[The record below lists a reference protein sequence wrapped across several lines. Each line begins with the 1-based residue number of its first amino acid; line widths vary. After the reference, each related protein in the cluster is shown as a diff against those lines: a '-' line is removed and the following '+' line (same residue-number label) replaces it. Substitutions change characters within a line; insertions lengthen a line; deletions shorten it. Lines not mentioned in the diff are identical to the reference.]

1 MKSPSLS
8 RQKTQ
13 IMNITICN
21 PLLRTPLSLIVDDS
35 CPVINLTYYWIQQ
48 RHAWKARHQP
58 GVPPDRWEGNAAQL
72 KKIPPTI
79 PADFAAEWAEWCWE
93 NGVKG
98 KFSLIPY
105 PAGMGR
111 VDEGFPDFPTV
122 EYQAW
127 IRVYRE
133 LIWPSFDLTP
143 EMLTHTAVVDLDT
156 FALTEEWEQVEWVD
170 PPVDNRLTD
179 YIITAM
185 EMLDNVGI
193 PCEGVTSPGAFGK
206 RQEAAYAKAVLTASQ
221 HVNNNPRPF
230 YFLWLKHDELPDVPI
245 WYAEKGNGI
254 AIASIVSCAGDWF
267 GGWTG
272 YDLGDADRFITADLQ
287 GGRLPPILEKELPC
301 VLVGHWPG
309 FYFNGEKL
317 GFDVLKTV
325 KSRLDNYDPDRTKT
339 LWMKTSEI
347 GHYWMARE
355 LTNIS
360 VSGRDAS
367 CPPEKGGR
375 GVVQKIN
382 LSTQFPTANFT
393 LAIDAPVRAMQVN
406 GWDLREV
413 HSRRDFQSD
422 TFLCEGN
429 QQTFVAFDLEIGET
443 ELTLTV

>member
-1 MKSPSLS
+1 
-8 RQKTQ
+8 
-13 IMNITICN
+13 MNVTVCN

-48 RHAWKARHQP
+48 RHTWKARHQP
-58 GVPPDRWEGNAAQL
+58 NIPPDRWEGDAAQL

-79 PADFAAEWAEWCWE
+79 PADFAWEWAEWCWE

-105 PAGMGR
+105 PAGVGR
-111 VDEGFPDFPTV
+111 VDEGFPAQVFEKSQIH
-122 EYQAW
+122 EYQSW
-127 IRVYRE
+127 LRIYRE
-133 LIWPSFDLTP
+133 IIWPNFDLTP
-143 EMLTHTAVVDLDT
+143 EMLTHTAVVDLET
-156 FALTEEWEQVEWVD
+156 FSLTEEWEQVEWVD

-185 EMLDNVGI
+185 EMLNNVGI
-193 PCEGVTSPGAFGK
+193 TCEGVTSPGAFGK
-206 RQEAAYAKAVLTASQ
+206 RQEAAYSKAVLTASQ
-221 HVNNNPRPF
+221 EINNDPRPF

-245 WYAEKGNGI
+245 WHADKEKGI
-254 AIASIVSCAGDWF
+254 AIASIVACAGDWF

-272 YDLGDADRFITADLQ
+272 YDLGNADRFITEDGQ

-325 KSRLDNYDPDRTKT
+325 KSRLDNYDPDGTKT

-355 LTNIS
+355 FTDVTIL
-360 VSGRDAS
+360 
-367 CPPEKGGR
+367 EE
-375 GVVQKIN
+375 QQQIN
-382 LSTQFPTANFT
+382 LCTQFPTANFT
-393 LAIDAPVRAMQVN
+393 LAIDAPVRHIQVN

-413 HSRRDFQSD
+413 HSRRDFRRD
-422 TFLCEGN
+422 TFFCEGKH
-429 QQTFVAFDLEIGET
+429 TYVAFDLEIGEIK
-443 ELTLTV
+443 LVLTV

>member
-1 MKSPSLS
+1 
-8 RQKTQ
+8 
-13 IMNITICN
+13 MNVTICN

-58 GVPPDRWEGNAAQL
+58 RVPPDRWEGNATQL

-105 PAGMGR
+105 PAGIGR
-111 VDEGFPDFPTV
+111 VDEGFSAQVVGKSATV

-127 IRVYRE
+127 MRVYRE

-156 FALTEEWEQVEWVD
+156 FTLTEAWEQVEWVD

-185 EMLDNVGI
+185 EILDNVGI

-206 RQEAAYAKAVLTASQ
+206 RQEAAYAKAILTASQ

-245 WYAEKGNGI
+245 WYAEKEKGI

-272 YDLGDADRFITADLQ
+272 YDLGNADRFITEDLQ

-309 FYFNGEKL
+309 FYFNGEKS
-317 GFDVLKTV
+317 GFDILKTV
-325 KSRLDNYDPDRTKT
+325 KARLDNYDPDRTKT
-339 LWMKTSEI
+339 IWMKTSEI

-355 LTNIS
+355 LTDII
-360 VSGRDAS
+360 VIK
-367 CPPEKGGR
+367 E
-375 GVVQKIN
+375 QQQIN

-393 LAIDAPVRAMQVN
+393 LAIDAPIRHIQVN
-406 GWDLREV
+406 RWDLREV
-413 HSRRDFQSD
+413 YSRRDFQSD
-422 TFLCEGN
+422 TFLCEGK
-429 QQTFVAFDLEIGET
+429 QTFVAFDLEIGET

>member
-1 MKSPSLS
+1 
-8 RQKTQ
+8 
-13 IMNITICN
+13 MNITVCN

-35 CPVINLTYYWIQQ
+35 CPVINLTYYWIHQ

-58 GVPPDRWEGNAAQL
+58 GVPPERWEGNAAQL

-105 PAGMGR
+105 PAGLGR
-111 VDEGFPDFPTV
+111 IDKGFPAQVGEKSTTL
-122 EYQAW
+122 EYEAW
-127 IRVYRE
+127 LRIYRE
-133 LIWPSFDLTP
+133 LLWPSFDLTP

-156 FALTEEWEQVEWVD
+156 FTLTEEWEQVEWVE
-170 PPVDNRLTD
+170 PPVDKLTD

-185 EMLDNVGI
+185 EMLYNVGI

-245 WYAEKGNGI
+245 WYAEKENGS
-254 AIASIVSCAGDWF
+254 AIASIVACAGDWF

-272 YDLGDADRFITADLQ
+272 YDLGNADRFITEDLKS
-287 GGRLPPILEKELPC
+287 GRLPSILEKELPC

-309 FYFNGEKL
+309 FYFNGEKC

-325 KSRLDNYDPDRTKT
+325 KARLDNYDPGGTKT

-355 LTNIS
+355 LTDIKVADYPDGSPNPS
-360 VSGRDAS
+360 VAIR
-367 CPPEKGGR
+367 
-375 GVVQKIN
+375 I
-382 LSTQFPTANFT
+382 STQCPTANFT
-393 LAIDAPVRAMQVN
+393 LAIDAPIRFMQVN
-406 GWDLREV
+406 GWALREV
-413 HSRRDFQSD
+413 HSRRDFQSN
-422 TFLCEGN
+422 TFLCEGK
-429 QQTFVAFDLEIGET
+429 QTFLAFDLEIGDT
-443 ELTLTV
+443 QLELTR

>member
-1 MKSPSLS
+1 MKNY
-8 RQKTQ
+8 KK
-13 IMNITICN
+13 MNVTICN

-48 RHAWKARHQP
+48 RHDWKAKHQP
-58 GVPPDRWEGNAAQL
+58 NTPPQRWEGDATQH
-72 KKIPPTI
+72 KKMPNTI
-79 PADFAAEWAEWCWE
+79 PADFAWEWAEWCWE

-105 PAGMGR
+105 PAGIGR
-111 VDEGFPDFPTV
+111 VDEGFLNFPGH
-122 EYQAW
+122 EYQSW
-127 IRVYRE
+127 LRIYRE
-133 LIWPSFDLTP
+133 IIWPNFDITP
-143 EMLTHTAVVDLDT
+143 EMLTHTAVVDLET
-156 FALTEEWEQVEWVD
+156 LSLTDEWEQVEWVD

-185 EMLDNVGI
+185 EMLNNVGI

-206 RQEAAYAKAVLTASQ
+206 RQETAYAKAVLTASQ
-221 HVNNNPRPF
+221 EFNNDPRPF

-245 WYAEKGNGI
+245 YHVEKEKGI
-254 AIASIVSCAGDWF
+254 AIASIVACAGDWF

-272 YDLGDADRFITADLQ
+272 YDLGDPDRFITEDLK

-325 KSRLDNYDPDRTKT
+325 KSRLDDYDPDGTKT
-339 LWMKTSEI
+339 IWMKNSEI

-355 LTNIS
+355 LTNIT
-360 VSGRDAS
+360 VLEEER
-367 CPPEKGGR
+367 
-375 GVVQKIN
+375 KIK

-393 LAIDAPVRAMQVN
+393 MSVERPIRHIKTK
-406 GWDLREV
+406 GWDLRQV
-413 HSRRDFQSD
+413 HSQRDFQRD
-422 TFLCEGN
+422 TFLREGK
-429 QQTFVAFDLEIGET
+429 QTFVAIDLEIGET

>member
-1 MKSPSLS
+1 M
-8 RQKTQ
+8 
-13 IMNITICN
+13 
-21 PLLRTPLSLIVDDS
+21 
-35 CPVINLTYYWIQQ
+35 
-48 RHAWKARHQP
+48 
-58 GVPPDRWEGNAAQL
+58 
-72 KKIPPTI
+72 
-79 PADFAAEWAEWCWE
+79 
-93 NGVKG
+93 KG

-105 PAGMGR
+105 PAGVGR
-111 VDEGFPDFPTV
+111 VDEGFPDFPTL

-127 IRVYRE
+127 LRVYRE

-156 FALTEEWEQVEWVD
+156 FTLTEAWEQVEWVD

-221 HVNNNPRPF
+221 EVNNNPRPF

-245 WYAEKGNGI
+245 WYAEKENGI
-254 AIASIVSCAGDWF
+254 AIASIVACAGDWF

-272 YDLGDADRFITADLQ
+272 YDLGDADRFITEDLQ

-309 FYFNGEKL
+309 FYFNGEKC
-317 GFDVLKTV
+317 GFEILKTV
-325 KSRLDNYDPDRTKT
+325 KARLDNYDPDGTKT

-355 LTNIS
+355 LTDIT
-360 VSGRDAS
+360 VM
-367 CPPEKGGR
+367 EE
-375 GVVQKIN
+375 QQQIN

-393 LAIDAPVRAMQVN
+393 LVIDTPVRHVQVN

-413 HSRRDFQSD
+413 RSRRDFRAIHFSVKVSGRLSPLIWKSGTRNWHLRYKDASSAGDNSRSRHITRCLAQEERD
-422 TFLCEGN
+422 HICHLFR
-429 QQTFVAFDLEIGET
+429 FT
-443 ELTLTV
+443 EPTERCR

>member
-1 MKSPSLS
+1 
-8 RQKTQ
+8 
-13 IMNITICN
+13 MNITVCN
-21 PLLRTPLSLIVDDS
+21 PLLRTPLSLIVDDA
-35 CPVINLTYYWIQQ
+35 CPVINLTYYWIHQ
-48 RHAWKARHQP
+48 RHAWKARHRP
-58 GVPPDRWEGNAAQL
+58 GVAPERWEGNAAQL

-79 PADFAAEWAEWCWE
+79 PADFAWEWAEWCWE

-111 VDEGFPDFPTV
+111 VDEGFPDFPMHEHHT
-122 EYQAW
+122 W
-127 IRVYRE
+127 LRIYRE

-156 FALTEEWEQVEWVD
+156 FTLTEEWEQVEWVD
-170 PPVDNRLTD
+170 PPVDKLTA

-245 WYAEKGNGI
+245 WYAEKEKGV
-254 AIASIVSCAGDWF
+254 AIASIVACAGDWF

-272 YDLGDADRFITADLQ
+272 YDLGDADLFITEDLKD
-287 GGRLPPILEKELPC
+287 GRLPPILEEELPC

-309 FYFNGEKL
+309 FYFNGEKC

-325 KSRLDNYDPDRTKT
+325 KARLDNYDPDGTKT

-355 LTNIS
+355 LTELTVMEGQQQIHF
-360 VSGRDAS
+360 
-367 CPPEKGGR
+367 
-375 GVVQKIN
+375 
-382 LSTQFPTANFT
+382 STQFPTANFT
-393 LAIDAPVRAMQVN
+393 LAIDTPIRAMQVN
-406 GWDLREV
+406 GWHLREV
-413 HSRRDFQSD
+413 HSRRDFQRD
-422 TFLCEGN
+422 TFLIEGK
-429 QQTFVAFDLEIGET
+429 QTFVAFDLEIGGT
-443 ELTLTV
+443 ILAWVP

>member
-1 MKSPSLS
+1 
-8 RQKTQ
+8 
-13 IMNITICN
+13 MNITVCN

-48 RHAWKARHQP
+48 RHAWKARRQP

-111 VDEGFPDFPTV
+111 VDEGFPNFSTL

-127 IRVYRE
+127 LRVYRE

-143 EMLTHTAVVDLDT
+143 EMLTHTAVVDLNT
-156 FALTEEWEQVEWVD
+156 FTLTEEWEQVEWVD
-170 PPVDNRLTD
+170 PPVDDRLTD

-245 WYAEKGNGI
+245 WYAEKENGI
-254 AIASIVSCAGDWF
+254 AIASIVACAGDWF

-272 YDLGDADRFITADLQ
+272 YDLGDADRFITEDLQ

-325 KSRLDNYDPDRTKT
+325 KARLDNYDPDRTKT

-360 VSGRDAS
+360 VSERGVS
-367 CPPEKGGR
+367 CPPEKAGS

-393 LAIDAPVRAMQVN
+393 LAIDAPIRHVQVN
-406 GWDLREV
+406 AWDLREV
-413 HSRRDFQSD
+413 RSRRNFQSD
-422 TFLCEGN
+422 TFLVEGS
-429 QQTFVAFDLEIGET
+429 QTFIAFDLEIGET
-443 ELTLTV
+443 ELIFTV

>member
-1 MKSPSLS
+1 MKVS
-8 RQKTQ
+8 
-13 IMNITICN
+13 ICN

-48 RHAWKARHQP
+48 RHAWKAKHQP
-58 GVPPDRWEGNAAQL
+58 NVPPARWEGDAAQH
-72 KKIPPTI
+72 KNIPNTI
-79 PADFAAEWAEWCWE
+79 PADFAWEWAEWCWE

-111 VDEGFPDFPTV
+111 IDEGFHPDAVENCPTH
-122 EYQAW
+122 EYQSW
-127 IRVYRE
+127 LRIYRE
-133 LIWPSFDLTP
+133 IIWPNFDLTP

-156 FALTEEWEQVEWVD
+156 FDLTDEWEQVEWVN

-185 EMLDNVGI
+185 EILNNVGI

-206 RQEAAYAKAVLTASQ
+206 RQEEAYSKAVLTASQ
-221 HVNNNPRPF
+221 EVNNDPRPF

-245 WYAEKGNGI
+245 WHVEKEKGV
-254 AIASIVSCAGDWF
+254 AIASIVACAGDWF

-272 YDLGDADRFITADLQ
+272 YDLGNADRFITDDLR

-309 FYFNGEKL
+309 FYFNGEKS
-317 GFDVLKTV
+317 GFDVLKSV
-325 KSRLDNYDPDRTKT
+325 KERLDNYDTDGTKT
-339 LWMKTSEI
+339 RWMKNSEI

-355 LTNIS
+355 FTDIT
-360 VSGRDAS
+360 
-367 CPPEKGGR
+367 
-375 GVVQKIN
+375 VQSDKSQIN

-393 LAIDAPVRAMQVN
+393 ISVDVPIRRIQAN

-413 HSRRDFQSD
+413 RSRRDFQSD
-422 TFLCEGN
+422 TFLVEGKH
-429 QQTFVAFDLEIGET
+429 TYAAIDLEIGET
-443 ELTLTV
+443 ELVVTV

>member
-1 MKSPSLS
+1 MD
-8 RQKTQ
+8 
-13 IMNITICN
+13 ITICN

-48 RHAWKARHQP
+48 RHAWKARYQP
-58 GVPPDRWEGNAAQL
+58 GVPPDRWEGNATQL
-72 KKIPPTI
+72 KKVPPTI

-93 NGVKG
+93 DGVKG

-105 PAGMGR
+105 PAGIGR
-111 VDEGFPDFPTV
+111 VDEGFPAEVVGKSTTV

-127 IRVYRE
+127 MRVYRE

-156 FALTEEWEQVEWVD
+156 FTLTEAWEQLEWVD

-179 YIITAM
+179 YIIAAM
-185 EMLDNVGI
+185 EILDNVGI

-230 YFLWLKHDELPDVPI
+230 YFLWLKHNELPDVPI
-245 WYAEKGNGI
+245 WYADKENGI

-272 YDLGDADRFITADLQ
+272 YDLGSADRFITEDLQ

-309 FYFNGEKL
+309 FYFNGEKS
-317 GFDVLKTV
+317 GFDILKTV
-325 KSRLDNYDPDRTKT
+325 KARLDDYDPDGTKT

-355 LTNIS
+355 LTD
-360 VSGRDAS
+360 VVVGRHRS
-367 CPPEKGGR
+367 PVTP
-375 GVVQKIN
+375 VY

-393 LAIDAPVRAMQVN
+393 LAIDAPIRRIQVN

-413 HSRRDFQSD
+413 YSRRDFQSD
-422 TFLCEGN
+422 TFLREDK
-429 QQTFVAFDLEIGET
+429 QTFVAFDLEIGET

>member
-1 MKSPSLS
+1 
-8 RQKTQ
+8 
-13 IMNITICN
+13 MNITVCN

-35 CPVINLTYYWIQQ
+35 CPVVNLTYYWIHQ

-58 GVPPDRWEGNAAQL
+58 NIPPDRWEGDAIQL
-72 KKIPPTI
+72 RKIPPTI
-79 PADFAAEWAEWCWE
+79 PADFAYEWAEWCWE

-105 PAGMGR
+105 PAGVGR
-111 VDEGFPDFPTV
+111 VDEGFPDFPTH

-127 IRVYRE
+127 LRIYRE

-143 EMLTHTAVVDLDT
+143 EMLTHTAVVDLDI
-156 FALTEEWEQVEWVD
+156 FSLTEEWEQVEWVD

-245 WYAEKGNGI
+245 WYPEKEKGV

-272 YDLGDADRFITADLQ
+272 YDLGDADRFITEDLQ

-309 FYFNGEKL
+309 FYFNGEKS
-317 GFDVLKTV
+317 GFDILKTV
-325 KSRLDNYDPDRTKT
+325 KARLDAYDPDGTKT
-339 LWMKTSEI
+339 LWMKNSEI

-355 LTNIS
+355 LTDIA
-360 VSGRDAS
+360 VSEQEPFY
-367 CPPEKGGR
+367 PPDKGGR
-375 GVVQKIN
+375 GVTRQIH

-393 LAIDAPVRAMQVN
+393 LALDTPVRHIQVN

-413 HSRRDFQSD
+413 HSRRDFQGD
-422 TFLCEGN
+422 TFLVEGK
-429 QQTFVAFDLEIGET
+429 QTFIAFDLEVGDTILAVT
-443 ELTLTV
+443 E

>member
-1 MKSPSLS
+1 MK
-8 RQKTQ
+8 T
-13 IMNITICN
+13 TICN

-105 PAGMGR
+105 PAGVGR
-111 VDEGFPDFPTV
+111 VDEGFPAQVVEKSSTL
-122 EYQAW
+122 EYQSW
-127 IRVYRE
+127 MRIYRE

-156 FALTEEWEQVEWVD
+156 FALTEEWEQVEWVN

-179 YIITAM
+179 YIIAAM
-185 EMLDNVGI
+185 EILDNVGI

-230 YFLWLKHDELPDVPI
+230 YFLWLKNDELPDVPI
-245 WYAEKGNGI
+245 WYAEKENGI
-254 AIASIVSCAGDWF
+254 AIASIVACAGDWF

-272 YDLGDADRFITADLQ
+272 YDLGDADRFITEDLQ
-287 GGRLPPILEKELPC
+287 EGRLPPILEKELPC

-309 FYFNGEKL
+309 FYFNGEKC
-317 GFDVLKTV
+317 GFEILKTV
-325 KSRLDNYDPDRTKT
+325 KTRLDNYDPDGTKT

-355 LTNIS
+355 LTDIT
-360 VSGRDAS
+360 VL
-367 CPPEKGGR
+367 PV
-375 GVVQKIN
+375 GVVSNRTQQIN

-393 LAIDAPVRAMQVN
+393 LAIDAPVRHVQVN

-413 HSRRDFQSD
+413 HSRRDFQRD
-422 TFLCEGN
+422 TFLIEGN
-429 QQTFVAFDLEIGET
+429 QQTFIAFDLEIGET
-443 ELTLTV
+443 QLALIVA

>member
-1 MKSPSLS
+1 MKRSEEL
-8 RQKTQ
+8 QK
-13 IMNITICN
+13 MNVTVCN

-48 RHAWKARHQP
+48 RHDWKAKHQP
-58 GVPPDRWEGNAAQL
+58 NTPPQRWEGDATQH
-72 KKIPPTI
+72 KKMPNTI
-79 PADFAAEWAEWCWE
+79 PADFAWEWAEWCWE

-105 PAGMGR
+105 PAGIGR
-111 VDEGFPDFPTV
+111 VDEGFVNFPAQ
-122 EYQAW
+122 EYHSW
-127 IRVYRE
+127 LRIYRE
-133 LIWPSFDLTP
+133 IIWPNFDITP
-143 EMLTHTAVVDLDT
+143 EMLTHTAVVDLET
-156 FALTEEWEQVEWVD
+156 LSLTDEWEQVEWVD
-170 PPVDNRLTD
+170 PPVDKLTD

-185 EMLDNVGI
+185 EMLNNIGI

-206 RQEAAYAKAVLTASQ
+206 RQETAYAKAVLTASQ
-221 HVNNNPRPF
+221 EVNNDPRPF

-245 WYAEKGNGI
+245 YHVEKEKGI
-254 AIASIVSCAGDWF
+254 AIASIVACAGDWF

-272 YDLGDADRFITADLQ
+272 YDLGDPDRFITEDLQ

-325 KSRLDNYDPDRTKT
+325 KSRLDDYDPDGTKT
-339 LWMKTSEI
+339 IWMKNSEI

-355 LTNIS
+355 LTDIT
-360 VSGRDAS
+360 VL
-367 CPPEKGGR
+367 EE
-375 GVVQKIN
+375 QHKIK

-393 LAIDAPVRAMQVN
+393 FSIAMSDAMSIERPIRHIQVN

-413 HSRRDFQSD
+413 HSRRDFQRD
-422 TFLCEGN
+422 TFLREGK
-429 QQTFVAFDLEIGET
+429 QTFVAIDLEIGET
-443 ELTLTV
+443 ELALTV

>member
-1 MKSPSLS
+1 
-8 RQKTQ
+8 
-13 IMNITICN
+13 MNVTVCN

-48 RHAWKARHQP
+48 RHAWKARHKP
-58 GVPPDRWEGNAAQL
+58 NVPLGRWEGDAAQHQ
-72 KKIPPTI
+72 KMPPTI
-79 PADFAAEWAEWCWE
+79 PADFAWEWAEWCWE

-105 PAGMGR
+105 PAGVGR
-111 VDEGFPDFPTV
+111 VDEGFPDFPTH
-122 EYQAW
+122 EYQSW
-127 IRVYRE
+127 LRIYRE
-133 LIWPSFDLTP
+133 IIWPNFDLTP
-143 EMLTHTAVVDLDT
+143 EMLTHTAVVDLET
-156 FALTEEWEQVEWVD
+156 FALTQEWEQVEWVN

-185 EMLDNVGI
+185 EMLNNVGI

-206 RQEAAYAKAVLTASQ
+206 RQEAAYTKAVLTASQ
-221 HVNNNPRPF
+221 EVNNDPRPF

-245 WYAEKGNGI
+245 WHAEKEKGI

-272 YDLGDADRFITADLQ
+272 YDLGDANQFITEDLQ
-287 GGRLPPILEKELPC
+287 GGRLPSILEKELPC

-325 KSRLDNYDPDRTKT
+325 KTRLDNYDPDGTKT
-339 LWMKTSEI
+339 IWMKTSEI

-355 LTNIS
+355 FTEITVLK
-360 VSGRDAS
+360 
-367 CPPEKGGR
+367 E
-375 GVVQKIN
+375 QQQIN

-393 LAIDAPVRAMQVN
+393 LAIDDSISHIQID
-406 GWDLREV
+406 GGDLREV
-413 HSRRDFQSD
+413 RSRRDFQRD
-422 TFLCEGN
+422 TFLCEGK
-429 QQTFVAFDLEIGET
+429 QTYVAFDLEIGET
-443 ELTLTV
+443 ELVVTV

>member
-1 MKSPSLS
+1 
-8 RQKTQ
+8 
-13 IMNITICN
+13 MNITVCN

-111 VDEGFPDFPTV
+111 VDEGFPNFSTL

-127 IRVYRE
+127 LRVYRE

-143 EMLTHTAVVDLDT
+143 EMLTHTAVVDLET
-156 FALTEEWEQVEWVD
+156 FTLTEAWEQVEWVD
-170 PPVDNRLTD
+170 PPVDDRLTD

-230 YFLWLKHDELPDVPI
+230 FLAPLASQNLLYKSLWLKHDELPDVPI
-245 WYAEKGNGI
+245 WYAEKENGI
-254 AIASIVSCAGDWF
+254 AIASIVACAGDWF

-272 YDLGDADRFITADLQ
+272 YDLGDADRFITEDLQ

-301 VLVGHWPG
+301 VLVGHWPE

-317 GFDVLKTV
+317 GFDILKTV
-325 KSRLDNYDPDRTKT
+325 KARLDDYDPDGTKT

-355 LTNIS
+355 LTDIS
-360 VSGRDAS
+360 VSEQDAS
-367 CPPEKGGR
+367 CPPDKGGR
-375 GVVQKIN
+375 GVTREIN

-393 LAIDAPVRAMQVN
+393 LTIDAPIRHVQVN

-413 HSRRDFQSD
+413 RSRRDFQSD
-422 TFLCEGN
+422 TFLCEDK
-429 QQTFVAFDLEIGET
+429 QTFVAFDLEIGET
-443 ELTLTV
+443 ALTVTV

>member
-1 MKSPSLS
+1 MD
-8 RQKTQ
+8 
-13 IMNITICN
+13 ITVCN

-35 CPVINLTYYWIQQ
+35 CPVINLTYYWIHQ

-58 GVPPDRWEGNAAQL
+58 GVPPDRWEGDAVQL
-72 KKIPPTI
+72 QKMPPTI
-79 PADFAAEWAEWCWE
+79 PADFAWEWAEWCAE

-105 PAGMGR
+105 PAGVGR
-111 VDEGFPDFPTV
+111 VDEGFPDFPV
-122 EYQAW
+122 REYQAW
-127 IRVYRE
+127 LRIYRE
-133 LIWPSFDLTP
+133 IIWPNFDLTP

-156 FALTEEWEQVEWVD
+156 LTLTEEWEQVEWVD
-170 PPVDNRLTD
+170 PPVDSRLTD

-206 RQEAAYAKAVLTASQ
+206 RQEAAYAKAVLMASQ

-230 YFLWLKHDELPDVPI
+230 YFLWLKHDELPNVPI
-245 WYAEKGNGI
+245 WYAEKEKGV

-272 YDLGDADRFITADLQ
+272 YDLGDADRFITEDLQ

-309 FYFNGEKL
+309 FYFNGEKS

-325 KSRLDNYDPDRTKT
+325 KARLNNYDPDGTKT
-339 LWMKTSEI
+339 IWMKNSEI

-355 LTNIS
+355 FTDIVVGRLRSAVTLEPELEGRS
-360 VSGRDAS
+360 VA
-367 CPPEKGGR
+367 
-375 GVVQKIN
+375 QQIN

-393 LAIDAPVRAMQVN
+393 LAIDAPVRGIQVN
-406 GWDLREV
+406 GWDLRQV
-413 HSRRDFQSD
+413 HSRRDFQRD
-422 TFLCEGN
+422 TFFSEGK
-429 QQTFVAFDLEIGET
+429 QTFVAFDLEVGNT
-443 ELTLTV
+443 RLELTL

>member
-1 MKSPSLS
+1 
-8 RQKTQ
+8 
-13 IMNITICN
+13 MNITVCN
-21 PLLRTPLSLIVDDS
+21 PLLRTPLSLIVDDA
-35 CPVINLTYYWIQQ
+35 CPVINLTYYWIHQ
-48 RHAWKARHQP
+48 RHAWKARYRP
-58 GVPPDRWEGNAAQL
+58 GVPPERWEGNAAQL

-79 PADFAAEWAEWCWE
+79 PADFAWEWAEWCWE

-111 VDEGFPDFPTV
+111 VDEGFPDFPMH
-122 EYQAW
+122 EHHAW
-127 IRVYRE
+127 LRIYRE

-156 FALTEEWEQVEWVD
+156 FTLTEEWEQVEWVN
-170 PPVDNRLTD
+170 PPVDKLTD

-185 EMLDNVGI
+185 EMLHNVGI

-245 WYAEKGNGI
+245 WYAEKEKGV
-254 AIASIVSCAGDWF
+254 AIVSIVACAGDWF

-272 YDLGDADRFITADLQ
+272 YDLGDADRFLTEDLKD
-287 GGRLPPILEKELPC
+287 GRLSPILEKEIPC

-309 FYFNGEKL
+309 FYFNGEKC

-325 KSRLDNYDPDRTKT
+325 KARLDNYDPDGTKT

-355 LTNIS
+355 LTELTVLEGQQQIH
-360 VSGRDAS
+360 
-367 CPPEKGGR
+367 
-375 GVVQKIN
+375 

-393 LAIDAPVRAMQVN
+393 LAIDTPIRAMQVN
-406 GWDLREV
+406 GWHLREV
-413 HSRRDFQSD
+413 HSRRDFQRD
-422 TFLCEGN
+422 TFLIQGK
-429 QQTFVAFDLEIGET
+429 QTFVAFDLEIGDT
-443 ELTLTV
+443 ILALGP